1 MSRKYTGEYLDR
13 IAYPLGGIGAGMICL
28 DGTGAISNV
37 SVRNQPNVFLEP
49 CMFSALSVLGDG
61 VSARVLEAPVPR
73 WKAFGSPGTGN
84 GLPDKTYGLPR
95 FSGAEFQSRYPF
107 ASVDLQDIENGPIAA
122 SLVGWSPFVPGDAD
136 RSSLPMAALEYE
148 FANLT
153 EEPVDAVYSFHSR
166 NFMATG
172 SPGAGVAAAP
182 GGFVLQQAS
191 VEGKPWEQG
200 AFCACVDDADV
211 VVDHKWFRGGWFDS
225 LTMAWNA
232 VAAGKVIANPPV
244 SEGDASP
251 GGSLYVPFR
260 LEAGQVKTITLML
273 CWYVPHSELQIGE
286 SCGCASCDQ
295 PKPTHSPWYAGQ
307 YADIQA
313 VAATWRADYHQLRA
327 EAMKF
332 TDCFFDSTLPDTAL
346 EAVEANL
353 SILKSPTILRQTDGR
368 IWAWEGCCDST
379 GCCHGSC
386 THVWNYAQ
394 ALPHL
399 FPDLERTMRET
410 EFLVNQDERGHQN
423 FRAWL
428 PIRTPDH
435 GFHAAA
441 DGQLGGI
448 IKLYRDWRISG
459 DAEWLRSLWPMAKA
473 SLNYCIELWD
483 PDHLGVTIEPH
494 HNTYDIEFWGA
505 DGMCSS
511 IYLGALKA
519 AELMGAVC
527 GDEVPLYTE
536 LLSKGLTYL
545 DEQLYNGEYYTQ
557 KVQWRDLRAAQ
568 AMLNT
573 YGYSPEAQAILEI
586 EGPKY
591 QYGTGCIS
599 DGVIGFWMTQAAGLG
614 MVGNQELVTSHLAS
628 IYRYNLKHDLS
639 THANPQRPTFALGDE
654 GGLLLCSW
662 PHGVK
667 PQLPF
672 VYSDEVWTGIE
683 YQVASHC
690 IMNGLVDEGLDIVRT
705 CRDRY
710 DGRKRNPYNE
720 YECGHWYARAMAS
733 YALLQA
739 LTGACYDAV
748 TKVLTLHPAMQGDFR
763 GFLSTASGYGTVG
776 VKDGQPFVD
785 VVLGQIEISKIDYTP
800 A

>member
-1 MSRKYTGEYLDR
+1 MSRKYTENYLDR

-37 SVRNQPNVFLEP
+37 SVRNQPNVFFEP
-49 CMFSALSVLGDG
+49 CVFAALSITGDAG
-61 VSARVLEAPVPR
+61 SARVLEAPVPR
-73 WKAFGSPGTGN
+73 WKAFGPAGTGN

-95 FSGAEFQSRYPF
+95 YTGAVFQSRFPF
-107 ASVDLQDIENGPIAA
+107 ATIDLEDSANGPVHA
-122 SLVGWSPFVPGDAD
+122 SITAWSPFIPGDED
-136 RSSLPMAALEYE
+136 RSSLPLAGLEYHFE
-148 FANLT
+148 NT
-153 EEPVDAVYSFHSR
+153 SDQPIDAVYSFHSR

-172 SPGAGVAAAP
+172 SAGAGVGSVP
-182 GGFVLQQAS
+182 GGYVLQQAT

-200 AFCACVDDADV
+200 AFCVCTDEPDAV
-211 VVDHKWFRGGWFDS
+211 IDHKWFRGGWFDS

-232 VAAGKVIANPPV
+232 VSKGDVVANPV
-244 SEGDASP
+244 VTEGDASP
-251 GGSLYVPFR
+251 GASLYVPFH
-260 LEAGQVKTITLML
+260 LEPGQTKSIKLML
-273 CWYVPHSELQIGE
+273 SWYVPQSELQIGE
-286 SCGCASCDQ
+286 ICGCSSCDQ
-295 PKPTHSPWYAGQ
+295 PSPTHSPWYASQFGSIEDVTD
-307 YADIQA
+307 Y
-313 VAATWRADYHQLRA
+313 WRVNYQQLRDDTCR
-327 EAMKF
+327 F
-332 TDCFFDSTLPDTAL
+332 TDCFFDSSLPERAMD
-346 EAVEANL
+346 AVEANL
-353 SILKSPTILRQTDGR
+353 SILKSPTILRQADGR
-368 IWAWEGCCDST
+368 LWAWEGCCDGV

-399 FPDLERTMRET
+399 FPKLERSLRET
-410 EFLVNQDERGHQN
+410 EFEVSQDEKGHQN
-423 FRAWL
+423 FRSWL
-428 PIRTPDH
+428 PIRLNDH
-435 GFHAAA
+435 TFHSAA

-459 DAEWLRSLWPMAKA
+459 DTEWLRGLWLKAKA
-473 SLNYCIELWD
+473 GLNYCIECWD
-483 PDHLGVTIEPH
+483 PDHLGVTVEPH
-494 HNTYDIEFWGA
+494 HNTYDIEFWGP

-511 IYLGALKA
+511 VYLGALKA
-519 AELMGAVC
+519 AEIMGCAL

-536 LLSKGLTYL
+536 LLANGLSYM
-545 DEQLYNGEYYTQ
+545 DDYLYNGEFYTQ
-557 KVQWRDLRAAQ
+557 QVRWRDLKAAQ
-568 AMLNT
+568 SLEGS
-573 YGYSPEAQAILEI
+573 GYSAEAKAILEI

-591 QYGTGCIS
+591 QYGTGCLS
-599 DGVIGFWMTQAAGLG
+599 DGVIGFWMAQAAGLG
-614 MVGNQELVTSHLAS
+614 MVGNLELVTNHLAS
-628 IYRYNLKHDLS
+628 IHRYNLKHDLS

-662 PHGVK
+662 PNGGK

-690 IMNGLVDEGLDIVRT
+690 IMNGLVDQGLDIVRT

-710 DGRKRNPYNE
+710 DGKKRNPFNE

-748 TKVLTLHPAMQGDFR
+748 TKVLTLTPAIKGDFR

-776 VKDGQPFVD
+776 VKDGQPFIE
-785 VVLGQIEISKIDYTP
+785 VVSGQIEISKIDYT
-800 A
+800 AA